1 MKKNIKF
8 VFLIFTIYI
17 LACTYISY
25 EAQFIS
31 PYLESKG
38 FLQEEYEYPLS
49 GVIFCCT
56 LYLLVI
62 FNYIPL
68 FISKFSV
75 KHPYLSFSIASII
88 PVLTTFYSF
97 LGAMHASNFWYAFIN
112 VMISTV
118 LIHCFALPFIIKHY
132 RNI

>member
-1 MKKNIKF
+1 MKKNIKLF
-8 VFLIFTIYI
+8 SIIFTIYI
-17 LACTYISY
+17 SACIYISY

-31 PYLESKG
+31 AYLESKG

-62 FNYIPL
+62 LNYIPL
-68 FISKFSV
+68 FISKFSLR
-75 KHPYLSFSIASII
+75 HPYLSFSFASIF
-88 PVLTTFYSF
+88 PMLMMFYSF

-112 VMISTV
+112 VMITTV
-118 LIHCFALPFIIKHY
+118 LVHFFALLFILKLY
-132 RNI
+132 RY